1 MAQARTFKSRL
12 DRVDRKVDREPWH
25 DDHAKAMACRDLEDA
40 LRAELALYREIEDL
54 DAELRLSW
62 AKGAAYSAATERR
75 IEGVHHRWVKRNAPL
90 LAVIRRY
97 RREFGEVEGA
107 DEFLRVHREAK
118 SVSDELSEDAA
129 RKGA

>member
-1 MAQARTFKSRL
+1 MPQTRTFEKRL
-12 DRVDRKVDREPWH
+12 DSVDRKVDLEPWH

-54 DAELRLSW
+54 DAEMRLSW
-62 AKGAAYSAATERR
+62 AKGAAYSAPTERR
-75 IEGVHHRWVKRNAPL
+75 IEDVHHRWVKRNAPL

-118 SVSDELSEDAA
+118 SVSDELSEDSA
-129 RKGA
+129 REGV